1 MSSSANTKSR
11 RAVLAEQREK
21 IALIGIPAAVDAAI
35 DICNDK
41 RAPAPARANAAASLF
56 RVAGFFD
63 RGGANEDQDK
73 APADMTPEELA
84 QAIARLQEDLRR
96 PSVDRDA
103 SDADEED
110 DVFG

>member
-1 MSSSANTKSR
+1 MNNSASTKSR

-41 RAPAPARANAAASLF
+41 KAPAPARANAAASLF

-63 RGGANEDQDK
+63 RGGANDDQDK
-73 APADMTPEELA
+73 APADMTAEELA
-84 QAIARLQEDLRR
+84 QAIARLQEELRR
-96 PSVDRDA
+96 PSVECDG
-103 SDADEED
+103 SDED
-110 DVFG
+110 DVFS